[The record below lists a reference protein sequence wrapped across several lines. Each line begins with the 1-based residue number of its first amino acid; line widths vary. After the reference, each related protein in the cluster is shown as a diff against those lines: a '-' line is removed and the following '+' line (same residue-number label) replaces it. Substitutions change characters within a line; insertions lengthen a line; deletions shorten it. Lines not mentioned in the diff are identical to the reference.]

1 MGANNVGYMIVTLE
15 QLRASMG
22 VHRVHI
28 DKGLI
33 WDGKDCCFS
42 KLYEVNSPTGTG
54 CDRPYGGRSKLPLSG
69 CGVLNIPRHSEFS
82 IHGCWELIYPI

>member
-42 KLYEVNSPTGTG
+42 KLYEVGIVVEG
-54 CDRPYGGRSKLPLSG
+54 DLREDRDDTV
-69 CGVLNIPRHSEFS
+69 CH
-82 IHGCWELIYPI
+82 

>member
-54 CDRPYGGRSKLPLSG
+54 CDRPYSGRSKLPLSG
-69 CGVLNIPRHSEFS
+69 CGVLNIPRNSEFLMLGTYLS
-82 IHGCWELIYPI
+82 DL